1 MNDSNSY
8 IFKSKIKLNQKL
20 NRETI
25 TTGVNRTTVFVAS
38 LIELKLNIISPRF
51 RIEFV
56 TNLLEG
62 LYYIEFVNQAIQFTQ
77 KSP

>member
-25 TTGVNRTTVFVAS
+25 TTDVNRVTGFVVS
-38 LIELKLNIISPRF
+38 LIELKLNIISQRF
-51 RIEFV
+51 RIQFI
-56 TNLLEG
+56 TNLLED
-62 LYYIEFVNQAIQFTQ
+62 LYYIEFINQAIQFTQ
-77 KSP
+77 KSS